1 MVIIL
6 GGQPGAGKSELE
18 RIARKE
24 LGQNVVSCNADIFRD
39 YHPEA
44 EKIKAKHESYYPELT
59 SEYAQAWNNG
69 LRAYCEANRMNFILE
84 TTFSSG
90 NLMNKTISELQD
102 KGYRVE
108 IKLMAVHPKLSLLG
122 THFRYEHMKLTENS
136 GRLVGKEAHDNRY
149 NLIAPTLYLVQN
161 EGLYNKLQI
170 YGRTL
175 QNDPQSF
182 IEGVS
187 LLSTNPKNAVQ
198 IFQQE
203 VDRKWS
209 ADLRLYFLQNL
220 DKVIAMKQARNA
232 PAHEI
237 SEFKK
242 EMAAEYPSQK
252 EMQELTGSI
261 IYQQQQTDL
270 LEKRVSGRLP
280 IIDIAG
286 TSFTVDLGR
295 NELRETKNPGNVIN
309 FKELVFSE
317 SKDKY
322 HCYYHIKKHRIFHP
336 DKDITVIPKN
346 VKLLEIPNKNA
357 LDPFAVASEKGAVVK
372 EFIAKYP
379 LQGTIMAN
387 LHPLSKS
394 YLPQIVKEN
403 LIEKQR
409 QQSESLNKGRDKNQG
424 ISM

>member
-24 LGQNVVSCNADIFRD
+24 LGQNVVGCNADIFRD
-39 YHPEA
+39 YHPDA
-44 EKIKAKHESYYPELT
+44 EKIKAKHESYYPEVT
-59 SEYAQAWNNG
+59 AEHAQAWNNG

-136 GRLVGKEAHDNRY
+136 GRLVGKEAHDSRY

-175 QNDPQSF
+175 NKDPQSF

-198 IFQQE
+198 VFQQE

-242 EMAAEYPSQK
+242 EMAAESPSQK
-252 EMQELTGSI
+252 QMQELTHRI
-261 IYQQQQTDL
+261 IHQQQQAEL
-270 LEKRVSGRLP
+270 LEKRISGRLP

-286 TSFTVDLGR
+286 TSFTIDLGR
-295 NELRETKNPGNVIN
+295 NELRETNHPGNRIN
-309 FKELVFSE
+309 FKELE
-317 SKDKY
+317 LSKSGEQY
-322 HCYYHIKKHRIFHP
+322 YGYYHTVEHSIYKY
-336 DKDITVIPKN
+336 DDDITVLPKN
-346 VKLLEIPNKNA
+346 VKLLEIPAKQL
-357 LDPFAVASEKGAVVK
+357 LDPYTVAVQKNTDVK
-372 EFIAKYP
+372 EFINKHPIQETLKANLYP
-379 LQGTIMAN
+379 L
-387 LHPLSKS
+387 SES
-394 YLPQIVKEN
+394 YLPDLVKEN
-403 LIEKQR
+403 LVKQLE
-409 QQSESLNKGRDKNQG
+409 QQQKSDMGKDRSQG
-424 ISM
+424 MSI